1 MQARNLPA
9 ISGRYWAAIL
19 AASMCGA
26 NTGDFLSRIMGLGH
40 WRGVPFLIA
49 AFFLI
54 VWAEKR
60 SVVTTEAYYWLAI
73 ILLRT
78 GATNLADLS
87 THDFKLGYP
96 FTLLGLT
103 TLLILVLIVDPA
115 PARRDNANTP
125 QLPATDLPYWI
136 AMLIAGTLGTAGGDC
151 VADSLGLGMASMLLT
166 AVFGATLLAATG
178 YGAMSKWWYWATIVA
193 ARTAGTALGDLLAS
207 RRGFDLGLWISTAC
221 TASLLAAIILIWPP
235 RRRAVAPNLR

>member
-9 ISGRYWAAIL
+9 ISSRYWAAIL

-60 SVVTTEAYYWLAI
+60 SVLTTEAYYWLAI

-96 FTLLGLT
+96 LTVLGLT
-103 TLLILVLIVDPA
+103 ALLIVVLMVDRA
-115 PARRDNANTP
+115 PAR
-125 QLPATDLPYWI
+125 
-136 AMLIAGTLGTAGGDC
+136 
-151 VADSLGLGMASMLLT
+151 
-166 AVFGATLLAATG
+166 TG
-178 YGAMSKWWYWATIVA
+178 
-193 ARTAGTALGDLLAS
+193 
-207 RRGFDLGLWISTAC
+207 
-221 TASLLAAIILIWPP
+221 
-235 RRRAVAPNLR
+235 

>member
-26 NTGDFLSRIMGLGH
+26 NTGDFLSRIIGLGH

-60 SVVTTEAYYWLAI
+60 SMVTTEAYYWLAI

-87 THDFKLGYP
+87 THDFKISYP
-96 FTLLGLT
+96 LTLLGLT
-103 TLLILVLIVDPA
+103 ALLIVVLIADRA
-115 PARRDNANTP
+115 PARTGDADTP
-125 QLPATDLPYWI
+125 SLPATDLPYWI
-136 AMLIAGTLGTAGGDC
+136 AMLIAGTLGTAGGDY
-151 VADSLGLGMASMLLT
+151 VAYGLGLGIASMLLT
-166 AVFGATLLAATG
+166 AVFGAILAAATT
-178 YGAMSKWWYWATIVA
+178 YGAMSKWWYWATIVG
-193 ARTAGTALGDLLAS
+193 ARTAGTVLGDLLAS

-221 TASLLAAIILIWPP
+221 TASLLAAIILVWPL